1 MTTETIRTIAVL
13 LVAFT
18 AVAFDVRTRRI
29 PNVLSFG
36 AAAAA
41 LAYGFIEGGLSGAGS
56 AAGAWMLGAA
66 LFFPF
71 FAVGGMGAGDVKL
84 MAAIGTWLGP
94 GDVFYAALYA
104 AIAGAVFAVGL
115 ALAKGCLRQTFA
127 NVQLLVLH
135 WRVVGFVPHEQ
146 LNLGTATSPRLA
158 YAVPILT
165 GTAAAIWLR

>member
-1 MTTETIRTIAVL
+1 MTPQAIVAIAV
-13 LVAFT
+13 AI
-18 AVAFDVRTRRI
+18 AGCAFDLHSRRI
-29 PNVLSFG
+29 PNVLTFG
-36 AAAAA
+36 AALLGFAASTLVAGMPGLGGSTAGWAVAAA
-41 LAYGFIEGGLSGAGS
+41 MWLPFY
-56 AAGAWMLGAA
+56 A
-66 LFFPF
+66 L
-71 FAVGGMGAGDVKL
+71 GGMGAGDVKL